1 MSTKI
6 LVVEDEHLLR
16 RLLVQ
21 SLKEANFEVIEAMD
35 GEEGLVKAKEEKPDL
50 ILLDLILPGISGY
63 EVLLRMKK
71 DPFLEKIPVI
81 VLSNLGQEE
90 EIERA
95 KRLGAKDFLIKA
107 HFTLSQIEEKVKD
120 FFEKESLK
128 S

>member
-1 MSTKI
+1 MSKKI

-21 SLKEANFEVIEAMD
+21 SLKEGNFEVIEAID
-35 GEEGLVKAKEEKPDL
+35 GEEGIVKAKEERPDL

-71 DPFLEKIPVI
+71 DPLLEKIPVI

-95 KRLGAKDFLIKA
+95 KRLGAKDFMIKA
-107 HFTLSQIEEKVKD
+107 HFTLSQIKEKIEE
-120 FFEKESLK
+120 FFGKNS
-128 S
+128 